1 MQAIR
6 VHHFGGLDSLV
17 AEDVP
22 RPAPGDGEVL
32 LRVKAAGVGPW
43 DAWIRSGRSV
53 LPQPLPLTLG
63 SDVAGLVEHVGAGV
77 SQFRAGDAVF
87 GATNARFTGGY
98 AEYAVASATTLA
110 KMPQRMGFIEAA
122 SVPVVACTAW
132 QMVFEYGAVD
142 ATKRVLVHGAAGNV
156 GAYAVQLARRVA
168 HEVVATAFSD
178 DVAYV
183 QTLGADR
190 VIDVQK
196 SRFEEVLTDVDV
208 VLDTIGGDTQDR
220 SFAVLKPGGVLV
232 SAVAAPDQQK
242 AARHGVRALFFLVEV
257 SSRRLEQIAALI
269 EAGELTT
276 SVGDVLP
283 LAEARIAH
291 EMLAGKPHKRGK
303 IVLTVDGLMMST
315 LDRGDRHY
323 TTRIYLSN
331 LAPHRCA
338 AALVLGPNRS
348 VRIAWPGCPA
358 CSSRADAASTNPAE
372 PQTKLSATPPR
383 SFSSACT
390 AGRSI
395 RPTAPDQPGAE
406 SRVSVIRSVNR
417 GSLRAISAS
426 SSW

>member
-6 VHHFGGLDSLV
+6 VHQFGGLDALV

-22 RPAPGDGEVL
+22 RPSPGEGEVL

-43 DAWIRSGRSV
+43 DAWIRAGRSV

-63 SDVAGLVEHVGAGV
+63 SDVSGLVELVGPGV
-77 SQFRAGDAVF
+77 TQFKTGDAVF
-87 GATNARFTGGY
+87 GATNAQFTGGY
-98 AEYAVASATTLA
+98 AEFAVASATKLA
-110 KMPQRMGFIEAA
+110 KMPKRIGFIEAA

-156 GAYAVQLARRVA
+156 GAYAVQMAKRAAR
-168 HEVVATAFSD
+168 EVIATAFSK
-178 DVAYV
+178 DVVYGRM
-183 QTLGADR
+183 LGADR
-190 VIDVQK
+190 VIDVQQ
-196 SRFEEVLTDVDV
+196 SRFEEVLTNVDV

-257 SSRRLEQIAALI
+257 SSQRLEQIAALI

-283 LAEARIAH
+283 LSDARIAH

-303 IVLTVDGLMMST
+303 IVLTVDGST
-315 LDRGDRHY
+315 
-323 TTRIYLSN
+323 
-331 LAPHRCA
+331 
-338 AALVLGPNRS
+338 
-348 VRIAWPGCPA
+348 
-358 CSSRADAASTNPAE
+358 
-372 PQTKLSATPPR
+372 
-383 SFSSACT
+383 
-390 AGRSI
+390 
-395 RPTAPDQPGAE
+395 
-406 SRVSVIRSVNR
+406 
-417 GSLRAISAS
+417 
-426 SSW
+426 